1 MEISRGMFDMKAIH
15 DNSMTQDMLDKFHD
29 DLNRLMRDHGQIDL
43 IGIQKE
49 DEREN
54 RKILQTIVKNEVDM
68 NDFKT
73 ALWDLYQKK
82 EGLPLIDCTACALP
96 SPLQT
101 IYSFPVTGQIT
112 LTSQEPVLTGS
123 SNKIF
128 QGACQSM
135 TKGRG

>member
-15 DNSMTQDMLDKFHD
+15 DNSMTRDMIDKFHD

-43 IGIQKE
+43 MAIQKE

-54 RKILQTIVKNEVDM
+54 RKTVVKNEVDM
-68 NDFKT
+68 KDFKT
-73 ALWDLYQKK
+73 SLWDLYQKK
-82 EGLPLIDCTACALP
+82 ERLPSLTDCTACALP

-135 TKGRG
+135 TKGSG